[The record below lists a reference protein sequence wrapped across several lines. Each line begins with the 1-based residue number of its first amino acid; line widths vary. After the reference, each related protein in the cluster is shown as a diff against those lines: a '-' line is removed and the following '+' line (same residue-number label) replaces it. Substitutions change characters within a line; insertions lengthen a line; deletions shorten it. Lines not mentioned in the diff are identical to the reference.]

1 MTDIVVP
8 QLGESVTEATVG
20 QWLKKAGD
28 KVSKDEV
35 LVELETDKVSV
46 EVAATADGTL
56 SEIVANEGDT
66 VEIGAILGR
75 RGSGSGEAPAKEESA
90 PAEAKSESAEQPKE
104 EAPKE
109 EASASSGGGDLTDV
123 TVPPMG
129 ESVTEGTL
137 GEFLKKVGDKV

>member
-28 KVSKDEV
+28 QVSKDEV

-56 SEIVANEGDT
+56 GEIVANEGDT
-66 VEIGAILGR
+66 VEIGAVLGR
-75 RGSGSGEAPAKEESA
+75 LGSGSGEAPASEESA
-90 PAEAKSESAEQPKE
+90 PPAAKDESAEDAGEPCRDAGPRRRR
-104 EAPKE
+104 EA
-109 EASASSGGGDLTDV
+109 DQ
-123 TVPPMG
+123 
-129 ESVTEGTL
+129 
-137 GEFLKKVGDKV
+137 